1 MFNGDLRGY
10 RIGSR
15 NEVYPGGISEG
26 FSGYSFNRAQEMK
39 KIQEDLM
46 QDSPTTVEIR
56 VDIEPIDG
64 RKDEYLVRNTST
76 YVSHF

>member
-1 MFNGDLRGY
+1 MFNGDLSGIK
-10 RIGSR
+10 IGSR

-26 FSGYSFNRAQEMK
+26 YSGYTFQRATEIK
-39 KIQEDLM
+39 KMQEDSM
-46 QDSPTTVEIR
+46 RDSPTTVEIH
-56 VDIEPIDG
+56 VNIEPIDG